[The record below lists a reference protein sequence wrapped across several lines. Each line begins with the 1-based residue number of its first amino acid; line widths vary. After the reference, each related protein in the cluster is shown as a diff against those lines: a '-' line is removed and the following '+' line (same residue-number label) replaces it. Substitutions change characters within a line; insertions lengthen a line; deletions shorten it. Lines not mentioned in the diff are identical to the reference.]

1 MKKRILVLLSVVA
14 LMVVMMVVTVAPAFA
29 APPSSHPTPPSNANT
44 PNHTSSCAQDPTC
57 HGEDVGAHHFVA
69 FPPGQD
75 KFPPDTGPR

>member
-1 MKKRILVLLSVVA
+1 MKKRILMLLSVVA

-29 APPSSHPTPPSNANT
+29 APPPFHPTPNGNT
-44 PNHTSSCAQDPTC
+44 PNHTSSCAQDPVC
-57 HGEDVGAHHFVA
+57 GGEDVGAHHFEA